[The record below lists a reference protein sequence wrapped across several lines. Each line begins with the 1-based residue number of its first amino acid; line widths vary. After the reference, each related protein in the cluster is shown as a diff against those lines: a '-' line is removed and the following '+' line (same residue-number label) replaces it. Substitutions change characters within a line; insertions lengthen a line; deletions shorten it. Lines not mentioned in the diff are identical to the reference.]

1 MGDPAFESTSCRGWI
16 YKLCSQAVDS
26 GGIALKSSGGPAAEL
41 HVVDG
46 QDIVKALCGEI
57 HQLQR
62 SHEAAV
68 CHYGAPP
75 IAACRVEGLGWREL
89 ARSLQGRMLQRMSR

>member
-1 MGDPAFESTSCRGWI
+1 METVAE
-16 YKLCSQAVDS
+16 
-26 GGIALKSSGGPAAEL
+26 GGPGAEL

-68 CHYGAPP
+68 CHYGTPP
-75 IAACRVEGLGWREL
+75 IAACQVQGLGWREH
-89 ARSLQGRMLQRMSR
+89 ARSLQGALQGITGFSA